1 MQMLKKGLHF
11 FNIFQ
16 LSILLLILLA
26 SCWCDAQRLHILQ
39 DPPPLEVIVANL
51 IEVARRWA
59 EVTAGE
65 MPGTALAGQDT
76 CQRRQQIVVEHLA
89 ALNSMRSRSH
99 ATQNMVQHSLCT
111 VKFLV
116 AFPQLFAVGIWEA

>member
-1 MQMLKKGLHF
+1 M
-11 FNIFQ
+11 
-16 LSILLLILLA
+16 
-26 SCWCDAQRLHILQ
+26 
-39 DPPPLEVIVANL
+39 ANL

-59 EVTAGE
+59 EVTAGD
-65 MPGTALAGQDT
+65 AFDGQST

-116 AFPQLFAVGIWEA
+116 AFRQLFAVGIWEA